1 MWRRRQALLIT
12 TSLLCIFFQQ
22 GWCLLQSFRVPPQ
35 DIEAVAGDDAVLRC
49 EVDNQQGKAQWTK
62 NGFALGFNRSI
73 PGFSRF
79 SMTGPEADGVH
90 NLKIRNVTLED
101 DGAYQCQVTPKG
113 DALPIRH
120 AAMLTVL
127 IPPSSIEIVG
137 RRKNERITE
146 RAGNSITLEC
156 LVKDSKPVSQIQ
168 WFRDGADISL
178 ESTTTAESES
188 ETNSHLKSLR
198 SSITVT
204 LSHTDNGKRYGC
216 RAVHPALA
224 RTGTSMETEVTLDV
238 QYEPGFPEITGYTE
252 GEIVRAGDK
261 KTLTCRARG
270 GNPLPE
276 VFWYKNGQ
284 QVDKNYIKHQSY
296 VVNEYEFEVDASDN
310 MAKYECHVMN
320 VMTSQPKKAEMHLR
334 VNFAASKVT
343 ITGPSQAKVGDVIT
357 ITCVA
362 ENSNPPSDVNLVING
377 QTPPGATSRTQK
389 VPNGGW
395 NTITNLTRYEVR
407 PIDADLMVNCYAL
420 NQALGSTKIDTEV
433 ISVLRPPETPVILG
447 YERGQELRKGDRQ
460 RLTCVSNGGNPLAT
474 LTWYKGSQKLPSETH
489 HDAVTALADV
499 DILLDESDNGAEYRC
514 EATNEAT
521 AHPLANSTVLSVMF
535 PPSAVKVRAHPRVI
549 NAGSPMTLFCESASS
564 NPFANITWWRDG
576 FEVDGEYTVETKPGQ
591 FGGTVTNYSVKVEVT
606 ADDDGAVYTC
616 QADNGFGSTTHDA
629 VTISVHY
636 SPVWVKEPPKSL
648 DVKEGENVMLNASAR
663 GNPNSLAYLWRRGEE
678 VVMAD
683 NILNISGITRDQAGV
698 YSLDVS
704 NTEGNIFR
712 NVSINVKY
720 APIITEVTGSSNVSE
735 GDSVTLVCHV
745 DAVPN
750 PDIEW
755 RREGYNFERT
765 KTKKHATRNIA
776 EMTITNVTKEDTGVF
791 ACHSK
796 NEIGEATIVNAT
808 VIVKHKPII
817 DTSPQYQ
824 KAAAEAGGN
833 VQMVCRARGAPYI
846 DFTWYTSENTP
857 IEKAIY
863 SRFTNRYKVEDR
875 KLIDGLVTY
884 ESVLHINNVTSK
896 DYGFFQCQ
904 ARNSIGSSHTVIH
917 LDGTSRPDTPL
928 DLKVLNFTHDSVDLE
943 WTPGFDGGLPQKYR
957 IRYNIDTTKR
967 YQYMDVYPEN
977 STVFTVTGLALGTT
991 YAFSVLSYNDKGESG
1006 FTDTD
1011 VKATTLRIAPP
1022 QERPVEGSKV
1032 PTGRVS
1038 GIIVITITLVGIALL
1053 ILNVALVAC
1062 FIKRR
1067 RLQAS
1072 SDKGSSKSTTIE
1084 MYAPSSYTG
1093 TVTGETLS
1101 SISEKS
1107 RESYEHEDS
1116 TDEYEA
1122 EASRANA
1129 TSTYLIEQL
1138 EPPSQYATRPPP
1150 HILPPPP
1157 SHNDLNIEDGYDEMI
1172 RNQYNIDPTG
1182 GYGTLGRRNPA
1193 PDHYNINPADS
1204 HYPPPTHRYNTYQ
1217 PPTQHILTAHSHA
1230 QNNGSL
1236 RRNPPSKL
1244 HFPKDYIRN
1253 GSMNLPG
1260 GTGGAGTVG
1269 SQYSNKPQSPTR
1281 THAPMLST
1289 FAPEPQQITAGI
1301 PLEHRG
1307 HLV

>member
-1 MWRRRQALLIT
+1 MEFQ
-12 TSLLCIFFQQ
+12 TSFYSRDSGGCAIWNRS
-22 GWCLLQSFRVPPQ
+22 GTKN
-35 DIEAVAGDDAVLRC
+35 DVA
-49 EVDNQQGKAQWTK
+49 WTK
-62 NGFALGFNRSI
+62 RFHA
-73 PGFSRF
+73 SRPTPHD
-79 SMTGPEADGVH
+79 SLTGVWGYSDCF
-90 NLKIRNVTLED
+90 RT
-101 DGAYQCQVTPKG
+101 
-113 DALPIRH
+113 R
-120 AAMLTVL
+120 M
-127 IPPSSIEIVG
+127 
-137 RRKNERITE
+137 
-146 RAGNSITLEC
+146 RA
-156 LVKDSKPVSQIQ
+156 
-168 WFRDGADISL
+168 
-178 ESTTTAESES
+178 
-188 ETNSHLKSLR
+188 
-198 SSITVT
+198 
-204 LSHTDNGKRYGC
+204 KR
-216 RAVHPALA
+216 
-224 RTGTSMETEVTLDV
+224 
-238 QYEPGFPEITGYTE
+238 
-252 GEIVRAGDK
+252 
-261 KTLTCRARG
+261 
-270 GNPLPE
+270 
-276 VFWYKNGQ
+276 
-284 QVDKNYIKHQSY
+284 SY
-296 VVNEYEFEVDASDN
+296 VEILS
-310 MAKYECHVMN
+310 
-320 VMTSQPKKAEMHLR
+320 T
-334 VNFAASKVT
+334 
-343 ITGPSQAKVGDVIT
+343 KVGDVIT

-433 ISVLRPPETPVILG
+433 ISVLRECRWGKTPETPVILG

-474 LTWYKGSQKLPSETH
+474 LTWYKGSQKRLRRRTTTPSPPWPTSTSSSTSRITGPS
-489 HDAVTALADV
+489 TAARPPTRPRRIPWPTPPCSV
-499 DILLDESDNGAEYRC
+499 SCFLLQRSRSE
-514 EATNEAT
+514 
-521 AHPLANSTVLSVMF
+521 
-535 PPSAVKVRAHPRVI
+535 PRVI

-817 DTSPQYQ
+817 KTRPQYQ

-896 DYGFFQCQ
+896 DYGFFQCQARNSIGSSHTVIHLDGTSRPDTPLDLKEVFQCQ